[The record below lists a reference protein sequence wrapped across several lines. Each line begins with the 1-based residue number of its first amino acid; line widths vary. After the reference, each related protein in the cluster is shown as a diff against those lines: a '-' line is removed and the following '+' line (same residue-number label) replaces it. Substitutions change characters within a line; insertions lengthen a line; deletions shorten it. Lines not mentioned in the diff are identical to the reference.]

1 MIKNNEALNVINE
14 NAKSDFEKFIIESFK
29 ESNIINSYNFLFRA
43 YDELLNYIE
52 EIRHSRKIAFIL
64 NSNILVKIDRLSQR
78 NFININILIS
88 KIIYTIL
95 DANNFK
101 LLSDDSR
108 ALITLCNISMNLLE
122 MISSYELCESLIKR
136 VITFL
141 NFLKNNSDK
150 YLNSEQLN
158 IIKNIQKNLGEKIY
172 SKEYTY
178 FGNNYQKDIL
188 LYFYKE
194 SSNEKEKGIINLFNN
209 FFKLKS
215 LYEQFDLLCEFGYL
229 ILNAIMNKANPSYIE
244 IYYKTADFLIYFVYN
259 FYYVIKIKEQK
270 NNINFNINNFFL
282 GDNMNINN
290 LLDKNDIKLD
300 NFENFNNPD
309 NLNFLNDKKFELDEQ
324 KNFLLNYQNI
334 FSISSI
340 LISYLMIYESSFNC
354 QYASYIIIKRLYFIF
369 PQYRDKIEDL
379 LPIILLNLLTFQK
392 DQLKNEDT
400 SYQLFIKYLLQN
412 GEESLKEKLKVRLN
426 SQNLEKNLLEELL
439 NDNSIKKSDVEND
452 IIFLDDFDL
461 KIGFALNLEIFAG
474 YSEEKII
481 EIKNENSI
489 IFIMFNSVGMDITF
503 RLFKF
508 CPFIK
513 EENNDNYFYE
523 IFKVEK
529 TEGSKIILFVKNPG
543 IYKIVF
549 DNKYSWINSKIIR
562 YRVSILKEIITYNIK
577 DNINNSDNIID
588 FLNKNKNEK

>member
-1 MIKNNEALNVINE
+1 
-14 NAKSDFEKFIIESFK
+14 
-29 ESNIINSYNFLFRA
+29 
-43 YDELLNYIE
+43 
-52 EIRHSRKIAFIL
+52 
-64 NSNILVKIDRLSQR
+64 
-78 NFININILIS
+78 
-88 KIIYTIL
+88 
-95 DANNFK
+95 
-101 LLSDDSR
+101 
-108 ALITLCNISMNLLE
+108 MNLLE

-150 YLNSEQLN
+150 YLNNEQLN
-158 IIKNIQKNLGEKIY
+158 IINNIQKNLGEKIY
-172 SKEYTY
+172 SKEYTS

-188 LYFYKE
+188 SFFYKE
-194 SSNEKEKGIINLFNN
+194 SSNEKEKGIINLFNY
-209 FFKLKS
+209 FFRLKKLN
-215 LYEQFDLLCEFGYL
+215 EQFDLLCEFGYL

-244 IYYKTADFLIYFVYN
+244 LYYKTADFIIYFVYN
-259 FYYVIKIKEQK
+259 FYYTIKINKQNK
-270 NNINFNINNFFL
+270 DINFNANNFYLIDNMDINNIL
-282 GDNMNINN
+282 EN
-290 LLDKNDIKLD
+290 KDIKLD
-300 NFENFNNPD
+300 IYINLNNPD
-309 NLNFLNDKKFELDEQ
+309 NLNFLKDKKFELDEQ
-324 KNFLLNYQNI
+324 KSFLINYPNI

-354 QYASYIIIKRLYFIF
+354 QYASYIILKRLYFIF

-379 LPIILLNLLTFQK
+379 IPIILLNLLSFKK
-392 DQLKNEDT
+392 DQVKNEDI
-400 SYQLFIKYLLQN
+400 SYQLFIKYLIQN

-426 SQNLEKNLLEELL
+426 SQNLEKNFLDELL
-439 NDNSIKKSDVEND
+439 NSNNIKKSDVEFEN
-452 IIFLDDFDL
+452 IFLDDFNL
-461 KIGFALNLEIFAG
+461 KIGFPLNLEIYAG
-474 YSEEKII
+474 YSEEKVI

-489 IFIMFNSVGMDITF
+489 LFIMFNSVGMDITF

>member
-1 MIKNNEALNVINE
+1 MIKNNVSLNINNE
-14 NAKSDFEKFIIESFK
+14 NTKSEFEKYIIESFK
-29 ESNIINSYNFLFRA
+29 ESNIINSYNFLLKA
-43 YDELLNYIE
+43 YDELPNYIE
-52 EIRHSRKIAFIL
+52 QVRHSKKIAFIL

-78 NFININILIS
+78 NYININILIS
-88 KIIYTIL
+88 KILYMIL

-108 ALITLCNISMNLLE
+108 TLIILCNISMNLLE

-141 NFLKNNSDK
+141 NFLKNNSTK
-150 YLNSEQLN
+150 YLNNEQLN
-158 IIKNIQKNLGEKIY
+158 IINNIQKNLGEKIY
-172 SKEYTY
+172 SKEYTS

-188 LYFYKE
+188 SFFYKE
-194 SSNEKEKGIINLFNN
+194 SSNEKEKGIINLFNY
-209 FFKLKS
+209 FFRLKKLN
-215 LYEQFDLLCEFGYL
+215 EQFDLLCEFGYL

-244 IYYKTADFLIYFVYN
+244 LYYKTADFIIYFVYN
-259 FYYVIKIKEQK
+259 FYYTIKINKQNK
-270 NNINFNINNFFL
+270 DINFNTNNFYLSDNMDINNIL
-282 GDNMNINN
+282 EN
-290 LLDKNDIKLD
+290 KDIKLD
-300 NFENFNNPD
+300 NYTNLNNSD
-309 NLNFLNDKKFELDEQ
+309 NLNFLKDKKFELDEQ
-324 KNFLLNYQNI
+324 KSFLINYPNI

-379 LPIILLNLLTFQK
+379 IPIILLNLLSFKK
-392 DQLKNEDT
+392 DQVKNEDI
-400 SYQLFIKYLLQN
+400 SYQLFIKYLIQN

-426 SQNLEKNLLEELL
+426 SQNLEKNFLDELL
-439 NDNSIKKSDVEND
+439 NSNNIKKSDVEFEN
-452 IIFLDDFDL
+452 IFLDDFNL
-461 KIGFALNLEIFAG
+461 KIGFPLNLEIYAG
-474 YSEEKII
+474 YSEEKVI

-489 IFIMFNSVGMDITF
+489 LFIMFNSVGMDITF

-529 TEGSKIILFVKNPG
+529 TEGNKIILFVKNPG

-562 YRVSILKEIITYNIK
+562 YRVSVLKEMNEIIK
-577 DNINNSDNIID
+577 DNNIDNIMD
-588 FLNKNKNEK
+588 FLNKNKNEN

>member
-1 MIKNNEALNVINE
+1 MIKNNEALNVNNE
-14 NAKSDFEKFIIESFK
+14 KSKSDFEKFIIESFK

>member
-1 MIKNNEALNVINE
+1 M
-14 NAKSDFEKFIIESFK
+14 
-29 ESNIINSYNFLFRA
+29 
-43 YDELLNYIE
+43 NY
-52 EIRHSRKIAFIL
+52 SKKIAFIL

-78 NFININILIS
+78 NYININILIS
-88 KIIYTIL
+88 KILYMIL

-108 ALITLCNISMNLLE
+108 TLIILCNISMNLLE

-141 NFLKNNSDK
+141 NFLKNNSTK
-150 YLNSEQLN
+150 YLNNEQLN
-158 IIKNIQKNLGEKIY
+158 IINNIQKNLGEKIY
-172 SKEYTY
+172 SKEYTS

-188 LYFYKE
+188 SFFYKE
-194 SSNEKEKGIINLFNN
+194 SSNEKEKGIINLFNY
-209 FFKLKS
+209 FFRLKKLN
-215 LYEQFDLLCEFGYL
+215 EQFDLLCEFGYL

-244 IYYKTADFLIYFVYN
+244 LYYKTADFIIYFVYN
-259 FYYVIKIKEQK
+259 FYYTIKINKQNK
-270 NNINFNINNFFL
+270 NINFNTNNYYLSDNMDINNIL
-282 GDNMNINN
+282 EN
-290 LLDKNDIKLD
+290 KDIKLD
-300 NFENFNNPD
+300 IYTNLNNPD
-309 NLNFLNDKKFELDEQ
+309 NLNFLKDKKFELDEQ
-324 KNFLLNYQNI
+324 KSFLINYPNI

-379 LPIILLNLLTFQK
+379 IPIILLNLLSFKK
-392 DQLKNEDT
+392 DQVKNEDI
-400 SYQLFIKYLLQN
+400 SYQLFIKYLIQN

-426 SQNLEKNLLEELL
+426 SQNLEKNFLDELL
-439 NDNSIKKSDVEND
+439 NSNNIKKSDVEFEN
-452 IIFLDDFDL
+452 IFLDDFNL
-461 KIGFALNLEIFAG
+461 KIGFPLNLEIYAG
-474 YSEEKII
+474 YSEEKVI

-489 IFIMFNSVGMDITF
+489 LFIMFNSVGMDITF

-529 TEGSKIILFVKNPG
+529 TEGNKIILFVKNPG

-562 YRVSILKEIITYNIK
+562 YRVSVLKEMNEIIK
-577 DNINNSDNIID
+577 DNNIDNIMD

>member
-1 MIKNNEALNVINE
+1 MIKNNVTLNINNE
-14 NAKSDFEKFIIESFK
+14 NTKSEFEKYIIESFK
-29 ESNIINSYNFLFRA
+29 ESNIINSYNFLLKA
-43 YDELLNYIE
+43 YDELPNYIE
-52 EIRHSRKIAFIL
+52 QVRHSKKIAFIL

-78 NFININILIS
+78 NYININILIS
-88 KIIYTIL
+88 KILYMIL

-108 ALITLCNISMNLLE
+108 TLIILCNISMNLLE

-141 NFLKNNSDK
+141 NFLKNNSTK
-150 YLNSEQLN
+150 YLNNEQLN
-158 IIKNIQKNLGEKIY
+158 IINNIQKNLGEKIY
-172 SKEYTY
+172 SKEYTS

-188 LYFYKE
+188 SFFYKE
-194 SSNEKEKGIINLFNN
+194 SSNEKEKGIINLFNY
-209 FFKLKS
+209 FFRLKKLN
-215 LYEQFDLLCEFGYL
+215 EQFDLLCEFGYL

-244 IYYKTADFLIYFVYN
+244 LYYKTADFIIYFVYN
-259 FYYVIKIKEQK
+259 FYYTIKINKQNK
-270 NNINFNINNFFL
+270 DINFNTNNFYLSDNMDINNIL
-282 GDNMNINN
+282 EN
-290 LLDKNDIKLD
+290 KDIKLD
-300 NFENFNNPD
+300 IYTNLNNPD
-309 NLNFLNDKKFELDEQ
+309 NLNFLKDKKFELDEQ
-324 KNFLLNYQNI
+324 KSFLINYPNI
-334 FSISSI
+334 FTISSI

-379 LPIILLNLLTFQK
+379 IPIILLNLLSFKK
-392 DQLKNEDT
+392 DQVKNEDI
-400 SYQLFIKYLLQN
+400 SYQLFIKYLIQN

-426 SQNLEKNLLEELL
+426 SQNLEKNFLDELL
-439 NDNSIKKSDVEND
+439 NSNNIKKSDVEFEN
-452 IIFLDDFDL
+452 IFLDDFNL
-461 KIGFALNLEIFAG
+461 KIGFPLNLEIYAG
-474 YSEEKII
+474 YSEEKVI

-489 IFIMFNSVGMDITF
+489 LFIMFNSVGMDITF

-529 TEGSKIILFVKNPG
+529 TEGNKIILFVKNPG

-562 YRVSILKEIITYNIK
+562 YRVSVLKEMNEIIK
-577 DNINNSDNIID
+577 DNNIDNIMD
-588 FLNKNKNEK
+588 FLNKNKNEN

>member
-1 MIKNNEALNVINE
+1 MIKNNVTLNINNE
-14 NAKSDFEKFIIESFK
+14 NTKSEFEKYIIESFK
-29 ESNIINSYNFLFRA
+29 ESNIINSYNFLLKA
-43 YDELLNYIE
+43 YDELPNYIE
-52 EIRHSRKIAFIL
+52 QVRHSKKIAFIL
-64 NSNILVKIDRLSQR
+64 NANILVKIDRLSQR
-78 NFININILIS
+78 NYININILIS
-88 KIIYTIL
+88 KILYMIL

-108 ALITLCNISMNLLE
+108 TLIILCNISMNLLE

-141 NFLKNNSDK
+141 NFLKNNSTK
-150 YLNSEQLN
+150 YLNNEQLN
-158 IIKNIQKNLGEKIY
+158 IINNIQKNLGEKIY
-172 SKEYTY
+172 SKEYTS

-188 LYFYKE
+188 SFFYKE
-194 SSNEKEKGIINLFNN
+194 SSNEKEKGIINLFNY
-209 FFKLKS
+209 FFRLKKLN
-215 LYEQFDLLCEFGYL
+215 EQFDLLCEFGYL

-244 IYYKTADFLIYFVYN
+244 LYYKTADFIIYFVYN
-259 FYYVIKIKEQK
+259 FYYTIKINKQNK
-270 NNINFNINNFFL
+270 DINFNTNNFYLSDNMDINNIL
-282 GDNMNINN
+282 EN
-290 LLDKNDIKLD
+290 KDIKLD
-300 NFENFNNPD
+300 IYTNLNNPD
-309 NLNFLNDKKFELDEQ
+309 NLNFLKDKKFELDEQ
-324 KNFLLNYQNI
+324 KSFLINYPNI

-379 LPIILLNLLTFQK
+379 IPIILLNLLSFKK
-392 DQLKNEDT
+392 DQVKNEDI
-400 SYQLFIKYLLQN
+400 SYQLFIKYLIQN

-426 SQNLEKNLLEELL
+426 SQNLEKNFLDELL
-439 NDNSIKKSDVEND
+439 NSNNIKKSDVEFEN
-452 IIFLDDFDL
+452 IFLDDFNL
-461 KIGFALNLEIFAG
+461 KIGFPLNLEIYAG
-474 YSEEKII
+474 YSEEKVI

-489 IFIMFNSVGMDITF
+489 LFIMFNSVGMDITF

-529 TEGSKIILFVKNPG
+529 TEGNKIILFVKNPG

-562 YRVSILKEIITYNIK
+562 YRVSVLKEMNEIIK
-577 DNINNSDNIID
+577 DNNIDNIMD
-588 FLNKNKNEK
+588 FLNKNKNEN

>member
-1 MIKNNEALNVINE
+1 M
-14 NAKSDFEKFIIESFK
+14 
-29 ESNIINSYNFLFRA
+29 
-43 YDELLNYIE
+43 
-52 EIRHSRKIAFIL
+52 
-64 NSNILVKIDRLSQR
+64 
-78 NFININILIS
+78 
-88 KIIYTIL
+88 IL

-108 ALITLCNISMNLLE
+108 TLIILCNISMNLLE

-141 NFLKNNSDK
+141 NFLKNNSTK
-150 YLNSEQLN
+150 YLNNEQLN
-158 IIKNIQKNLGEKIY
+158 IINNIQKNLGEKIY
-172 SKEYTY
+172 SKEYTS

-188 LYFYKE
+188 SFFYKE
-194 SSNEKEKGIINLFNN
+194 SSNEKEKGIINLFNY
-209 FFKLKS
+209 FFRLKKLN
-215 LYEQFDLLCEFGYL
+215 EQFDLLCEFGYL

-244 IYYKTADFLIYFVYN
+244 LYYKTADFIIYFVYN
-259 FYYVIKIKEQK
+259 LYYTIKINKQNK
-270 NNINFNINNFFL
+270 DINFNTNNFYLSDNMDINNIL
-282 GDNMNINN
+282 EN
-290 LLDKNDIKLD
+290 KDIKLD
-300 NFENFNNPD
+300 IYTNLNNPD
-309 NLNFLNDKKFELDEQ
+309 NLNFLKDKKFELDEQ
-324 KNFLLNYQNI
+324 KSFLINYPNI

-379 LPIILLNLLTFQK
+379 IPIILLNLLSFKK
-392 DQLKNEDT
+392 DQVKNEDI
-400 SYQLFIKYLLQN
+400 SYQLFIKYLIQN

-426 SQNLEKNLLEELL
+426 SQNLEKNFLDELL
-439 NDNSIKKSDVEND
+439 NCNNIKKSDVEFEN
-452 IIFLDDFDL
+452 IFLDDFNL
-461 KIGFALNLEIFAG
+461 KIGFPLNLEIYAG
-474 YSEEKII
+474 YSEEKVI

-489 IFIMFNSVGMDITF
+489 LFIMFNSVGMDITF

-529 TEGSKIILFVKNPG
+529 TEGNKIILFVKNPG

-562 YRVSILKEIITYNIK
+562 YRVSVLKEMNEIIK
-577 DNINNSDNIID
+577 DNNIDNIMD
-588 FLNKNKNEK
+588 FLNKNKNEN

>member
-1 MIKNNEALNVINE
+1 MIKNNVTLNINNE
-14 NAKSDFEKFIIESFK
+14 NTKSEFEKYIIESFK
-29 ESNIINSYNFLFRA
+29 ESNIINSYNLLLIA
-43 YDELLNYIE
+43 YDELTNYIE
-52 EIRHSRKIAFIL
+52 QVRHSKKIAFIL
-64 NSNILVKIDRLSQR
+64 NSNILIKIDRLSQR
-78 NFININILIS
+78 NYININILIS
-88 KIIYTIL
+88 KILYMIL

-108 ALITLCNISMNLLE
+108 TLIILCNISMNLLE

-150 YLNSEQLN
+150 YLNNEQLN
-158 IIKNIQKNLGEKIY
+158 IINNIQKNLGEKIY
-172 SKEYTY
+172 SKEYTS

-188 LYFYKE
+188 SFFYKE
-194 SSNEKEKGIINLFNN
+194 SSNEKEKGIINLFNY
-209 FFKLKS
+209 FFRLKKLN
-215 LYEQFDLLCEFGYL
+215 EQFDLLCEFGYL

-244 IYYKTADFLIYFVYN
+244 LYYKTADFIIYFVYN
-259 FYYVIKIKEQK
+259 FYYTITINKQNKD
-270 NNINFNINNFFL
+270 INFNTNNFYLSDNMDINNIL
-282 GDNMNINN
+282 EN
-290 LLDKNDIKLD
+290 KDIKLD
-300 NFENFNNPD
+300 IYTNLNNPD
-309 NLNFLNDKKFELDEQ
+309 NLNFLKDKKFELDEQ
-324 KNFLLNYQNI
+324 KSFLINYPNI

-379 LPIILLNLLTFQK
+379 IPIILLNLLSFKK
-392 DQLKNEDT
+392 DQVKNEDI
-400 SYQLFIKYLLQN
+400 SYQLFIKYLIQN

-426 SQNLEKNLLEELL
+426 SQNLEKNFLDELL
-439 NDNSIKKSDVEND
+439 NSNNIKKSDVEFEN
-452 IIFLDDFDL
+452 IFLDDFNL
-461 KIGFALNLEIFAG
+461 KIGFPLNLEIYAG
-474 YSEEKII
+474 YSEEKVI

-489 IFIMFNSVGMDITF
+489 LFIMFNSVGMDITF

-529 TEGSKIILFVKNPG
+529 TEGNKIILFVKNPG

-562 YRVSILKEIITYNIK
+562 YRVSVLKEIAEITKANNI
-577 DNINNSDNIID
+577 DNIMD
-588 FLNKNKNEK
+588 FLNKNKNEN

>member
-1 MIKNNEALNVINE
+1 MIKNNVTLNINNE
-14 NAKSDFEKFIIESFK
+14 NTKSEFEKYIIESFK
-29 ESNIINSYNFLFRA
+29 ESNIINSYNLLLKA
-43 YDELLNYIE
+43 YDELPNYIE
-52 EIRHSRKIAFIL
+52 QVRHSKKIAFIL

-78 NFININILIS
+78 NYININILIS
-88 KIIYTIL
+88 KILYMIL

-108 ALITLCNISMNLLE
+108 TLIILCNISMNLLE

-141 NFLKNNSDK
+141 NFLKNNSTK
-150 YLNSEQLN
+150 YLNNEQLN
-158 IIKNIQKNLGEKIY
+158 IINNIQKNLGEKIY
-172 SKEYTY
+172 SKEYTS

-188 LYFYKE
+188 SFFYKE
-194 SSNEKEKGIINLFNN
+194 SSNEKEKGIINLFNY
-209 FFKLKS
+209 FFRLKKLN
-215 LYEQFDLLCEFGYL
+215 EQFDLLCEFGYL

-244 IYYKTADFLIYFVYN
+244 LYYKTADFIIYFVYN
-259 FYYVIKIKEQK
+259 FYYTIKINKQNK
-270 NNINFNINNFFL
+270 DINFNTNNFYL
-282 GDNMNINN
+282 SDNMDIINILEN
-290 LLDKNDIKLD
+290 KDIKLD
-300 NFENFNNPD
+300 IYTNLNNPD
-309 NLNFLNDKKFELDEQ
+309 NLNFLKDKKFELDEQ
-324 KNFLLNYQNI
+324 KSFLINYPNI

-379 LPIILLNLLTFQK
+379 IPIILLNLLSFKK
-392 DQLKNEDT
+392 DQVKNEDI
-400 SYQLFIKYLLQN
+400 SYQLFIKYLIQN

-426 SQNLEKNLLEELL
+426 SQNLEKNFLDELL
-439 NDNSIKKSDVEND
+439 NSNNIKKSDVEFEN
-452 IIFLDDFDL
+452 IFLDDFNL
-461 KIGFALNLEIFAG
+461 KIGFPLNLEIYAG
-474 YSEEKII
+474 YSEEKVI

-489 IFIMFNSVGMDITF
+489 LFIMFNSVGMDITF

-577 DNINNSDNIID
+577 DIINNSDNIID

>member
-1 MIKNNEALNVINE
+1 MIKNNVTLNINNE
-14 NAKSDFEKFIIESFK
+14 NTKSEFEKYIIESFK
-29 ESNIINSYNFLFRA
+29 ESNIINSYNFLLKA
-43 YDELLNYIE
+43 YDELPNYIE
-52 EIRHSRKIAFIL
+52 QVRHSKKIAFIL

-78 NFININILIS
+78 NYININILIS
-88 KIIYTIL
+88 KILYMIL

-108 ALITLCNISMNLLE
+108 TLIILCNISMNLLE

-141 NFLKNNSDK
+141 NFLKNNSTK
-150 YLNSEQLN
+150 YLNNEQLN
-158 IIKNIQKNLGEKIY
+158 IINNIQKNLGEKIY
-172 SKEYTY
+172 SKEYTS
-178 FGNNYQKDIL
+178 FGINYQKDIL
-188 LYFYKE
+188 SFFYKE
-194 SSNEKEKGIINLFNN
+194 SSNEKEKGIINLFNY
-209 FFKLKS
+209 FFRLKKLN
-215 LYEQFDLLCEFGYL
+215 EQFDLLCEFGYL

-244 IYYKTADFLIYFVYN
+244 LYYKTADFIIYFVYN
-259 FYYVIKIKEQK
+259 FYYTIKINKQNK
-270 NNINFNINNFFL
+270 DINFNANNFYLIDNMDINNIL
-282 GDNMNINN
+282 EN
-290 LLDKNDIKLD
+290 KDIKLD
-300 NFENFNNPD
+300 IYTNLNNPD
-309 NLNFLNDKKFELDEQ
+309 NLNFLKDKKFELDEQ
-324 KNFLLNYQNI
+324 KSFLINYPNI

-379 LPIILLNLLTFQK
+379 IPIILLTLLSFKK
-392 DQLKNEDT
+392 DQVKNEDI
-400 SYQLFIKYLLQN
+400 SYQLFIKYLIQN

-426 SQNLEKNLLEELL
+426 SQNLEKNFLDELL
-439 NDNSIKKSDVEND
+439 NSNNIKKSDVEFEN
-452 IIFLDDFDL
+452 IFLDDFNL
-461 KIGFALNLEIFAG
+461 KIGFPLNLEIYAG

-489 IFIMFNSVGMDITF
+489 LFIMFNSVGMDITF

-529 TEGSKIILFVKNPG
+529 TEGNKIILFVKNPG

-562 YRVSILKEIITYNIK
+562 YRVSVLKEMNEIIK
-577 DNINNSDNIID
+577 DNNIDNIMD
-588 FLNKNKNEK
+588 FLNKNKNEN

>member
-1 MIKNNEALNVINE
+1 MIKNNVTLNINNE
-14 NAKSDFEKFIIESFK
+14 NTKSEFEKYIIESFK
-29 ESNIINSYNFLFRA
+29 ESNIINSYNLLLKA
-43 YDELLNYIE
+43 YDELPNYIE
-52 EIRHSRKIAFIL
+52 QVRHSKKIAFIL

-78 NFININILIS
+78 NYININILIS
-88 KIIYTIL
+88 KILYMIL

-108 ALITLCNISMNLLE
+108 TLIILCNISMNLLE

-141 NFLKNNSDK
+141 NFLKNNSTK
-150 YLNSEQLN
+150 YLNNEQLN
-158 IIKNIQKNLGEKIY
+158 IINNIQKNLGEKIY
-172 SKEYTY
+172 SKEYTS

-188 LYFYKE
+188 SFFYKE
-194 SSNEKEKGIINLFNN
+194 SSNEKEKGIINLFNY
-209 FFKLKS
+209 FFRLKKLN
-215 LYEQFDLLCEFGYL
+215 EQFDLLCEFGYL

-244 IYYKTADFLIYFVYN
+244 LYYKTADFIIYFVYN
-259 FYYVIKIKEQK
+259 FYYTIKINKQNK
-270 NNINFNINNFFL
+270 DINFNTNNFYLSDNMDINNIL
-282 GDNMNINN
+282 EN
-290 LLDKNDIKLD
+290 KDIKLD
-300 NFENFNNPD
+300 IYTNLNNPD
-309 NLNFLNDKKFELDEQ
+309 NLNFLKDKKFELDEQ
-324 KNFLLNYQNI
+324 KSFLINYPNI

-379 LPIILLNLLTFQK
+379 IPIILLNLLSFKK
-392 DQLKNEDT
+392 DQVKNEDI
-400 SYQLFIKYLLQN
+400 SYQLFIKYLIQN

-426 SQNLEKNLLEELL
+426 SQNLEKNFLDELL
-439 NDNSIKKSDVEND
+439 NSNNIKKSDVEFEN
-452 IIFLDDFDL
+452 IFLDDFNL
-461 KIGFALNLEIFAG
+461 KIGFPLNLEIYAG
-474 YSEEKII
+474 YSEEKVI

-489 IFIMFNSVGMDITF
+489 LFIMFNSVGMDITF

-529 TEGSKIILFVKNPG
+529 TEGNKIILFVKNPG

-562 YRVSILKEIITYNIK
+562 YRVSVLKEMNEIIK
-577 DNINNSDNIID
+577 DNNIDNIMD
-588 FLNKNKNEK
+588 FLNKNKNEN